1 MHLIDPEASWTYG
14 NDPANSERDQV
25 RLESGDCL
33 TSAKICSDAEVTYA
47 IAAEST
53 VMLAAARIAEIA
65 MRKLANH
72 TDQSAEGYSAQLSQR
87 FAQFKQTAE
96 GLRAKYSH
104 DAVPYAGGISADEWD
119 AWREDTDLI
128 QPTFTRKMH
137 DHAGVSSSDAED
149 N

>member
-1 MHLIDPEASWTYG
+1 MHLIDPDATWMYG
-14 NDPANSERDQV
+14 DNPSNSDRDLV

-33 TSAKICSDAEVTYA
+33 TSMQIVSDAEVAYA
-47 IAAEST
+47 ITQEST
-53 VMLAAARIAEIA
+53 VMLAAARVAEIA
-65 MRKLANH
+65 MRKLASQI
-72 TDQSAEGYSAQLSQR
+72 TQSAEGFSVQLSQR
-87 FAQFKQTAE
+87 FAQFKQVAE
-96 GLRAKYSH
+96 GLRAKYGH

-149 N
+149 T